1 MKKITILTLLTV
13 SFSFATVIGDFADS
27 IPAGKWVVF
36 PTPTLTADMSSS
48 PPSGTCYAY
57 AQQAVWDSISNK
69 LYFTGAAHGT
79 SLNKAVEYNANTN
92 TWRNALCPREPATNA
107 NRTGH
112 TYDHLTIVPDSGIIY
127 FATYNTST
135 VNKAYFFRYNVATGI
150 WDTTIAPLSPNGTTE
165 NPRGNYVYAGAME
178 YFPDIKSLV
187 LYSHDYGNYNSA
199 ILDLQKPRD
208 SLKWNTLGGNASQLG
223 YYHTILD
230 YNPSSRTM
238 LMVSEMGCQIMNA
251 QKQFKRINA
260 TPFSGSSYDTKMA
273 CEPIT
278 NTHIAIDISGGKT
291 PTVHAYDSDNDR
303 WQKLEGNGE
312 NQMARSGLVQC
323 EAVVFKMDEYGI
335 IGLLSGS
342 EPRCLVYKYTTK
354 KDTLPISSLS
364 ITASST
370 TLEEFMTGQ
379 IHVVANYA
387 GGLTDTVT
395 KSCFYRSLDPTFIK
409 VEGCGKVTSVI
420 EGSGRV
426 EVLKKTKLGTI
437 RDTITFTVQQSTA
450 VVDSVRIGS
459 RSYVIGERDSVA
471 ITATAYFTRG
481 TEKFTIPIDTNAQFT
496 IGNTDL
502 ALLRGGR
509 IVAVKAGVTYLYVT
523 YRSKRDSVSV
533 KINPAPISKNRTVTS
548 RTTLENSDW
557 GLSKLVDGI
566 TTSIA
571 GSRGYTSTTNTSA
584 ISTEWVEI
592 DLAAD
597 TAITDVVLYPR
608 TDTKGTGITGCA
620 NFPVDFKLEV
630 RTAAG
635 VTTEVYSTTNVANPN
650 FSPVTI
656 SFNRAR
662 GRYIRLTATKLG
674 TPAADESTN
683 FRLQFAEMQVFD
695 NGTVANENIKPEM
708 DKTLLSTSPNPFNPK
723 LNVSF
728 ALKRNETA
736 VFTMHDANGRIIF
749 TKDLMASQKGT
760 FVWNGNDSHGN
771 RLSGGLYLAKLTTS
785 KGEIISRKLLFLK

>member
-1 MKKITILTLLTV
+1 MKKTIILTLLTV
-13 SFSFATVIGDFADS
+13 SFSMATVIGDFADS

-135 VNKAYFFRYNVATGI
+135 IDKAYFFRYNVATGI
-150 WDTTIAPLSPNGTTE
+150 WDTTIAPLSPNGTAA

-208 SLKWNTLGGNASQLG
+208 SLKWTSLGGNASQLG

-230 YNPSSRTM
+230 YNPSSRSM

-278 NTHIAIDISGGKT
+278 NTHIAIDLTGGKN

-303 WQKLEGNGE
+303 WQKLDGNGE

-342 EPRCLVYKYTTK
+342 EPRCLIYKYTTK
-354 KDTLPISSLS
+354 KDTLPIASLS
-364 ITASST
+364 VTASST

-420 EGSGRV
+420 EGTGRV
-426 EVLKKTKLGTI
+426 EVLKRTKRGTI

-450 VVDSVRIGS
+450 VVDSVRFGS
-459 RSYVIGERDSVA
+459 RSFIIGERDSIA

-481 TEKFTIPIDTNAQFT
+481 VEKFTIAIDTNAQFS
-496 IGNTDL
+496 IGNSEF
-502 ALLRGGR
+502 AVVRGGK
-509 IVAVKAGVTYLYVT
+509 VVGLKSGTTYLT
-523 YRSKRDSVSV
+523 ASYRSKRDSVPV
-533 KINPAPISKNRTVTS
+533 KINSTPLSKNRTVTS

-557 GLSKLVDGI
+557 GVSKLVDGI
-566 TTSIA
+566 TTSIS
-571 GSRGYTSTTNTSA
+571 GSKGYTSIANSSA
-584 ISTEWVEI
+584 ASTEWVEI
-592 DLAAD
+592 DLASD
-597 TAITDVVLYPR
+597 TGITDVVLFPR
-608 TDTKGTGITGCA
+608 TDTKGTGISGCA
-620 NFPVDFKLEV
+620 NFPVDYKIEI
-630 RTAAG
+630 RTTAG
-635 VTTEVYSTTNVANPN
+635 VTTEACNVTNQTNPAFTSVAL
-650 FSPVTI
+650 
-656 SFNRAR
+656 SFNRIK
-662 GRYIRLTATKLG
+662 GRYVRLTATRLG
-674 TPAADESTN
+674 TPATDESSN
-683 FRLQFAEMQVFD
+683 YRLQLAEMQVYD
-695 NGTVANENIKPEM
+695 NGTVSTESRPIFQQ
-708 DKTLLSTSPNPFNPK
+708 KTYLAASPNPFN
-723 LNVSF
+723 LQMTVSF
-728 ALKRNETA
+728 ALKQNESA
-736 VFTMHDANGRIIF
+736 VYKIHDASGRVILS
-749 TKDLMASQKGT
+749 KQLKPSQKGT
-760 FVWNGNDSHGN
+760 FTWNGRDINGN
-771 RLSGGLYLAKLTTS
+771 KLSGGIYFAKLTTNR
-785 KGEIISRKLLFLK
+785 GEVLTQKLLLMK